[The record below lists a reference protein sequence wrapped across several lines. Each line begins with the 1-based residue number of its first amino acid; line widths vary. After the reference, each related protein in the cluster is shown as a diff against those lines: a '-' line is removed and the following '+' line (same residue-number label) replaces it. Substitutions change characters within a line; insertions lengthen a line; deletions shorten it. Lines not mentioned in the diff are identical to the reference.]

1 MTTLAQLRDLR
12 RRLAESDRLRSTVDN
27 AADVA
32 ALDAL
37 LAAAD
42 ALDGTESQLEEILR
56 ERERLGGIRGLTAAE
71 RESSWERYTRAMRR
85 RSAAR
90 ARVDAIL
97 RGES

>member
-1 MTTLAQLRDLR
+1 MTTLARLRDLR
-12 RRLAESDRLRSTVDN
+12 GRLAESDRPRSTVDN

-32 ALDAL
+32 ALDTL

-71 RESSWERYTRAMRR
+71 RESSWKRYTRAMHRR
-85 RSAAR
+85 TAAR
-90 ARVDAIL
+90 ARVDAIM